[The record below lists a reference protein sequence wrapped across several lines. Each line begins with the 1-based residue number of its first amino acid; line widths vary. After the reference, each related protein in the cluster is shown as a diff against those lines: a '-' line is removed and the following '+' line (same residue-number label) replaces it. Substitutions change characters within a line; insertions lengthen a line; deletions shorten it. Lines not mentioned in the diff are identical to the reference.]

1 MSRRYRV
8 MLPLLVHTEDGSYA
22 QGEEFEKEFT
32 EDEETEN
39 LKSGL
44 LELVPLKY
52 KVIGESRVHDTNPGD
67 EFEAAIGIGQEALL
81 IAGGHVELVEPPK
94 PKTRKK
100 KEEAK

>member
-8 MLPLLVHTEDGSYA
+8 LLPLMVHTGDGSYA
-22 QGEEFEKEFT
+22 QGEEFAKEFT
-32 EDEETEN
+32 EEEETEN

-52 KVIGESRVHDTNPGD
+52 KVVGGSRVHDTNPGD

-81 IAGGHVELVEPPK
+81 IAGGHIELVEPSK
-94 PKTRKK
+94 PKTRKTK
-100 KEEAK
+100 EAK